1 VLNTKEVNHKLSD
14 DLEIHFVELPKWHKG
29 NLCKLNSLERWL
41 AYLSPDTTDEERR
54 QLAMEDAAIGT
65 AMKAEKVF
73 LSNSDYLTAYE
84 RQQKYLRD
92 MRAMKEAARDEGLEE
107 GREAG
112 YTEGREAGFTA
123 GLAEGHAEG
132 LAEGEAK
139 AMKKSVLALHRKG
152 KSDSEIAGL
161 LELSLADV
169 QAYLCQEE
177 K

>member
-1 VLNTKEVNHKLSD
+1 
-14 DLEIHFVELPKWHKG
+14 
-29 NLCKLNSLERWL
+29 
-41 AYLSPDTTDEERR
+41 
-54 QLAMEDAAIGT
+54 MEDTAIGT
-65 AMKAEKVF
+65 AMEAEKVF

-132 LAEGEAK
+132 HAEGYAEGRAEGLAEGEAK

-152 KSDSEIAGL
+152 KSDSEIAEL
-161 LELSLADV
+161 LELSLAEV
-169 QAYLCQEE
+169 QTNLCQEE